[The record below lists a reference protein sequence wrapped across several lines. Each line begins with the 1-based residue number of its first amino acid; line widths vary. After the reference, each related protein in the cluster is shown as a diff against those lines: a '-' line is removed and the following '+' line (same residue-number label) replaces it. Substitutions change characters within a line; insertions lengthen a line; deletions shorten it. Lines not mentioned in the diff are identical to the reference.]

1 MQLEAIQHL
10 TQLPPRILRMDEGAV
25 RKFRVLE
32 QANVATEQDAMF
44 GAGNRQQLR
53 IPVIVAI
60 KAVESKQAQVGS
72 EAAEMYVEYEPRL
85 AQRMRSQ
92 TRDARKLETFEY

>member
-60 KAVESKQAQVGS
+60 KAVESEQAQVGS
-72 EAAEMYVEYEPRL
+72 EAAEMYVEYESRL
-85 AQRMRSQ
+85 THRLWSP
-92 TRDARKLETFEY
+92 TRDARTADTLE